1 MADGAGGL
9 RVVDT
14 GNLLGYFSA
23 EVGAELLPTLDP
35 RDYVIVP
42 TERDNRPQWRQ
53 RTYAYQNRWLALT
66 V

>member
-42 TERDNRPQWRQ
+42 TERDNRLQWRQ
-53 RTYAYQNRWLALT
+53 RT
-66 V
+66 